1 MPKDVLQ
8 PRSEAHSDAIPFGM
22 DIHKWPAGAV
32 PRLLLSISLTAHH
45 VYEQRSVYEGN

>member
-8 PRSEAHSDAIPFGM
+8 PRSEARSDAISFGM
-22 DIHKWPAGAV
+22 DVHEWPAAAV

-45 VYEQRSVYEGN
+45 VCEQRSVYEGN